1 MLNLKKQTPK
11 IINFLLIV
19 NSLILVIPNKLK
31 AYPIILLLVMC
42 IIFSYVNK
50 DKAASFLYKKVLT
63 ISFLFIIYL
72 LSLSYS
78 QMYKD
83 GFSRLSTMSS
93 IVAFPLIFGILNKN
107 NYCLSKKTINSIFVG
122 FIISNFIFICLSF
135 IYFRPQYPTTSE
147 TIIHYSNLI
156 NIGLGAFSIHPIYL
170 SIYISIAIIILLHF
184 LKENGRKPVKI
195 LYIVQ
200 IVFLLVV
207 LAILMRKGPILY
219 LIIAITGLMIGY
231 FRLKKTLIGIT
242 FFLLI
247 TILTIQYFPKYK
259 NINRFQDLLNV
270 TASHDLSSSTVIR
283 KNIYICSI
291 IKIKEKPIFG
301 YGVGNTQSQLDHC
314 YLEKGIDLS
323 LKTYNCHNQ
332 FFSILLTSGIV
343 GLLLYLFSIYKIL
356 KIFYAHRNFLALSI
370 LLLLLLNFLTENVIE
385 RENGM
390 IIYSYL
396 LSFFMFYPKSYQH
409 SQKLLK

>member
-1 MLNLKKQTPK
+1 
-11 IINFLLIV
+11 
-19 NSLILVIPNKLK
+19 
-31 AYPIILLLVMC
+31 
-42 IIFSYVNK
+42 
-50 DKAASFLYKKVLT
+50 
-63 ISFLFIIYL
+63 
-72 LSLSYS
+72 
-78 QMYKD
+78 
-83 GFSRLSTMSS
+83 
-93 IVAFPLIFGILNKN
+93 
-107 NYCLSKKTINSIFVG
+107 
-122 FIISNFIFICLSF
+122 
-135 IYFRPQYPTTSE
+135 
-147 TIIHYSNLI
+147 
-156 NIGLGAFSIHPIYL
+156 
-170 SIYISIAIIILLHF
+170 
-184 LKENGRKPVKI
+184 
-195 LYIVQ
+195 
-200 IVFLLVV
+200 
-207 LAILMRKGPILY
+207 MRKGPILY

-283 KNIYICSI
+283 KNIYICYI

-301 YGVGNTQSQLDHC
+301 YGVGNTQSQLDNC

-409 SQKLLK
+409 SQKTIKIRV